1 MKLVAD
7 NLACER
13 GGRNVFTGLDFAVEA
28 GGLLLLRGPN
38 GAGKTSLLRLIA
50 GFAEPAAGTVKLEGG
65 HADLTLGQHC
75 HLVQHQDAVK
85 SALTVEENLSFWAG
99 FLGGGDI
106 EAAVAAL
113 ALDRLRTTSAAYL
126 SAGQRRR
133 LSLSR
138 LALVPRPVWLL
149 DEPSVGLDAASLER
163 LKGLI
168 RDQLAGGGLVVASTH
183 VEIGVPATA
192 EIDLG
197 AIGRQ
202 AA

>member
-1 MKLVAD
+1 MKLVAED
-7 NLACER
+7 LSCER
-13 GGRNVFTGLDFAVEA
+13 GGRAVFSGLGFSLEA
-28 GGLLLLRGPN
+28 GQLLLLKGPN
-38 GAGKTSLLRLIA
+38 GSGKTSLLRLIA
-50 GFAEPAAGTVKLEGG
+50 GFAEPAGGDIRLEGG
-65 HADLTLGQHC
+65 HADLTIGQHC
-75 HLVQHQDAVK
+75 HLMQHQDAVK
-85 SALTVEENLSFWAG
+85 SALTVEENLAFWAG

-106 EAAVAAL
+106 EAALESL
-113 ALDRLRTTSAAYL
+113 ALERLRTTSAAYL

-149 DEPSVGLDAASLER
+149 DEPSVGLDTASLER
-163 LKGLI
+163 LKALI
-168 RDQLAGGGLVVASTH
+168 RGQFECGGLVVASTH
-183 VEIGVPATA
+183 VDIGIAAVT